1 MKCFPFMKDISG
13 KICLL
18 VGGGEVALRKAE
30 KLRSFGTQIVVC
42 AHEIRGDLRAL
53 AKKCHREYD
62 ASLLAGSDFAIAAT
76 DDEALNARVAAD
88 CRTRGIPVNCVDKKE
103 LCDFYFPALIT
114 AGDVTIGISTGGAS
128 PALAAALRAWLEQKL
143 PENLAEIARRAEA
156 LRGTMPPKEYAALV
170 RKMLEEGV

>member
-1 MKCFPFMKDISG
+1 MKCFPFMKDISNET
-13 KICLL
+13 CLL

-30 KLRSFGTQIVVC
+30 KLHPFGVQIVVC
-42 AHEIRGDLRAL
+42 AHEIRQDLRAL
-53 AKKCHREYD
+53 VKECHREYD
-62 ASLLAGSDFAIAAT
+62 ASLLAGADFVIAAT
-76 DDEALNARVAAD
+76 DDRALNARVAAD
-88 CRTRGIPVNCVDKKE
+88 CRKRGIPVNCVDEKE

-143 PENLAEIARRAEA
+143 PKNLAEIARRAEA
-156 LRGTMPPKEYAALV
+156 LRGTMPPGDYAAFV

>member
-13 KICLL
+13 KTCLL

-30 KLRSFGTQIVVC
+30 KLYSFGTQIVVC
-42 AHEIRGDLRAL
+42 AHEIREDLSDHE
-53 AKKCHREYD
+53 KKCHREYD
-62 ASLLAGSDFAIAAT
+62 ASLLAGTDFVIAAT
-76 DDEALNARVAAD
+76 DDEALNARVASD
-88 CRTRGIPVNCVDKKE
+88 CRTRGIPVNCVDKKG

-156 LRGTMPPKEYAALV
+156 LRGTMPPKEYAAFVL
-170 RKMLEEGV
+170 KMLEEGV